1 MTVHEVEQI
10 AERVARRV
18 AEGVVRA
25 ILAETPNDQIDAA
38 IKQILAD
45 FPGIVRIRYN
55 LGEDHSGTPAAF
67 FRVLISDALAEIVGT
82 EDFAE
87 ISRHLSGRLENIP
100 LLCAAGRFPYVN
112 WRSVSEQAR
121 LKCKEWQ

>member
-1 MTVHEVEQI
+1 MTEQEVEQI
-10 AERVARRV
+10 ARRV
-18 AEGVVRA
+18 AEEVVRA

-45 FPGIVRIRYN
+45 FPGVVRIRYN

>member
-1 MTVHEVEQI
+1 MTKQEVEQI
-10 AERVARRV
+10 ARRV
-18 AEGVVRA
+18 AEEVVRA

-45 FPGIVRIRYN
+45 FPGVVRIRYN

>member
-1 MTVHEVEQI
+1 MTEREVEQI
-10 AERVARRV
+10 ARRV
-18 AEGVVRA
+18 AEEVVRS

-38 IKQILAD
+38 IKLILAN

-55 LGEDHSGTPAAF
+55 LGEDQSGTPAAF
-67 FRVLISDALAEIVGT
+67 FRVLISDALAEIAGT
-82 EDFAE
+82 EDFAG
-87 ISRHLSGRLENIP
+87 ISRDLSRRLENIP

-121 LKCKEWQ
+121 LKCKEWE